1 MSCWVGQTAW
11 LIIAIRVI
19 IVIIVIVVIIVT
31 IVIIVIIVINPL
43 IKWPL
48 TNPSTRSGK
57 LHCVDNAQSRLQQA
71 L

>member
-43 IKWPL
+43 IKWP
-48 TNPSTRSGK
+48 PDK
-57 LHCVDNAQSRLQQA
+57 AQHEIWKTA
-71 L
+71 LC